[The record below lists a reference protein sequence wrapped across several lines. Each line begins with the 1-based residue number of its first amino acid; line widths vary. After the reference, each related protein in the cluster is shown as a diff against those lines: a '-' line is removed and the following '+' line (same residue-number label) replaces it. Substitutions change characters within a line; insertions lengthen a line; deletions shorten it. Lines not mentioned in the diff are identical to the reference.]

1 MCSRQLTAG
10 TTAARKHNVRLIV
23 KSSGHDIIG
32 RSSAPNS
39 LSIWTH
45 HLKGEMVF
53 HNGSFRPSR
62 CGVEIPGDAVT
73 VGAGTQ
79 MGELQEFLD
88 QYGQV
93 AVGGGGATV
102 SVGGYLT
109 GGGHSLLSSR
119 YGLGTDQVLEMEV
132 VTPRAE
138 VLTVNECQN
147 PDLFWA
153 MRGVRLALPPF
164 PGGQ

>member
-1 MCSRQLTAG
+1 
-10 TTAARKHNVRLIV
+10 
-23 KSSGHDIIG
+23 
-32 RSSAPNS
+32 
-39 LSIWTH
+39 
-45 HLKGEMVF
+45 MVF

-147 PDLFWA
+147 PDLFWTV
-153 MRGVRLALPPF
+153 RGVRLALPPF